1 LCADTRTR
9 SIGRVLMVWNHS
21 LYVLIHAENQLFD
34 GAGFGGISALL
45 SLAIASKTIGF
56 VAPYP
61 ASDDR

>member
-1 LCADTRTR
+1 
-9 SIGRVLMVWNHS
+9 MVWNHS